1 MIPGQTPLQSYMIKT
16 NKVLTA
22 EAFLKRN
29 IRSTHTHI
37 RPSSQVNDESELNTS
52 LMGENEAN

>member
-1 MIPGQTPLQSYMIKT
+1 MIKT

-29 IRSTHTHI
+29 IRSTYTHL
-37 RPSSQVNDESELNTS
+37 RPSSQANEESELNTS
-52 LMGENEAN
+52 LMGENEANQMLRQDSN

>member
-1 MIPGQTPLQSYMIKT
+1 MIKT

-29 IRSTHTHI
+29 IRSTYTHL
-37 RPSSQVNDESELNTS
+37 RPSSQAYEESELNTS
-52 LMGENEAN
+52 LMGENEANQMLRQDSN